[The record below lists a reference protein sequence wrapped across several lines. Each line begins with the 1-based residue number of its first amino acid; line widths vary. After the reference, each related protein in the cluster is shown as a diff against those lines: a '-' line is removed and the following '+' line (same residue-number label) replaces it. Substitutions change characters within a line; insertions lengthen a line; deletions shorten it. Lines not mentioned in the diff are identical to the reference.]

1 MPEPL
6 KNLYTEN
13 LIDEVGLAILEAY
26 PGFDRQKFKQNVF
39 DKQWPERELKAR
51 MTHIAE
57 SLHPFLPA
65 DYPHAIE
72 VLTTASQ
79 KFSGFEAMFFPAFAE
94 LFGLDDFKHST
105 AALEIMTRFS
115 SSELAVRPFIIK
127 YGKKMMQQMER
138 WAESDNYHVRRLASE
153 GCRPRLPW
161 AMALPEF
168 KRDPSPVLAVI
179 EKLMLDESEYV
190 RRSVANNLNDISK
203 DHPEILITILQKR
216 LGQHDY
222 SDRILKHASRSL
234 LKQGNID
241 VLKLFGFSDPDHITI
256 ADLQIAK
263 SVRLEGAL
271 PFSFAIQA
279 EEKMLGKLRIEYAI
293 DFMKANGKQARKI
306 FKISEAHYAD
316 HAKKISRSHSFKL
329 ITTRKYYPG
338 RHDLA
343 VIING
348 KQLDSIAFELSA

>member
-6 KNLYTEN
+6 KNLYTEA
-13 LIDEVGLAILEAY
+13 LIDEVGLAILATY
-26 PGFDRQKFKQNVF
+26 PGFDRQAFKQKVF

-57 SLHPFLPA
+57 SLHPFMPA

-72 VLTTASQ
+72 VLTTVSQ
-79 KFSGFEAMFFPAFAE
+79 KFSGFEPMFFPAFAE
-94 LFGLDDFKHST
+94 LFGLDDFENSI

-127 YGKKMMQQMER
+127 YGNKMMQQMQR
-138 WAESDNYHVRRLASE
+138 WTASDNEHVRRLASE

-168 KRDPSPVLAVI
+168 KRDPTPVLAVI

-203 DHPEILITILQKR
+203 DHPEILITMLRNR
-216 LGQHDY
+216 LGQHGH

-241 VLKLFGFSDPDHITI
+241 ALKLFGYSDPDHIVI
-256 ADLQIAK
+256 
-263 SVRLEGAL
+263 
-271 PFSFAIQA
+271 
-279 EEKMLGKLRIEYAI
+279 
-293 DFMKANGKQARKI
+293 
-306 FKISEAHYAD
+306 
-316 HAKKISRSHSFKL
+316 
-329 ITTRKYYPG
+329 
-338 RHDLA
+338 HDL
-343 VIING
+343 
-348 KQLDSIAFELSA
+348 

>member
-6 KNLYTEN
+6 KNLYTES
-13 LIDEVGLAILEAY
+13 LIDKVGLTILEAY
-26 PGFDRQKFKQNVF
+26 PGFDRQAFKLKVF
-39 DKQWPERELKAR
+39 DKRWPERELKAR

-65 DYPHAIE
+65 DYPQAIAI
-72 VLTTASQ
+72 LTTASQ
-79 KFSGFEAMFFPAFAE
+79 KFSGFEPMFFPAFAE
-94 LFGLDDFKHST
+94 LFGLDDFENST
-105 AALEIMTRFS
+105 AALEFMTRFS
-115 SSELAVRPFIIK
+115 SSELAVRPFIMK
-127 YGKKMMQQMER
+127 YGERMMQQMQR
-138 WAESDNYHVRRLASE
+138 WAESDNEHVRRLASE

-168 KRDPSPVLAVI
+168 KRDPAPVLAVI

-203 DHPEILITILQKR
+203 DHPEVLITMLRNR
-216 LGQHDY
+216 LGKHDH

-241 VLKLFGFSDPDHITI
+241 ALKLFGFSDPDHIVI
-256 ADLQIAK
+256 HDLQVAT
-263 SVRLEGAL
+263 SVAIEGEL

-279 EEKMLGKLRIEYAI
+279 EEKVLGKLRIEYAI

-306 FKISEAHYAD
+306 FKISEAQYSQHEK
-316 HAKKISRSHSFKL
+316 HISRTHSFKQ

-348 KQLDSIAFELSA
+348 KQLAIAPFELIA